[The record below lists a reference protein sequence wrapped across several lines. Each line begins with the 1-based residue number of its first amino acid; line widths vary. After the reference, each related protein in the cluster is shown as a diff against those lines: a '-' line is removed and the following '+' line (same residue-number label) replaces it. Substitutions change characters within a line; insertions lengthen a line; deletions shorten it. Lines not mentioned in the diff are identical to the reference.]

1 MYKINASKKQKKLV
15 VKQAELA
22 WHKAKENKYP

>member
-22 WHKAKENKYP
+22 YNKKRHQA